1 MATITY
7 NGESKIIKALVQAI
21 NEGGGGGVDQHFIIV
36 QSLPTEDI
44 DTTAIYLVPKAEAE
58 ERNLYDEYIF
68 VNNSWEKIGDT
79 AIDLKDYLKK
89 DSVEAGDNIS
99 IIETQTGIKISAEVG
114 EDIGLFLHNNEISME
129 V

>member
-44 DTTAIYLVPKAEAE
+44 DTTAIYLVHKAEAE
-58 ERNLYDEYIF
+58 EHNIYDEYIF

-99 IIETQTGIKISAEVG
+99 ISETQTGIKISAEAG